1 MQYLKI
7 IYLMELFGESSIY
20 HLVAWVGTGLAVLF
34 LILML
39 VGLDDALDGYF
50 VQRIA
55 VAFACGFGWT
65 GVILT
70 KDGWAF
76 SATLGLAILVGSI
89 MGAILLGAVILLKKI
104 ADAPS
109 DDLQSLVGRTAEVL
123 ASTQGDNEMKVTV
136 MFQGRLQEMMAT
148 KRTKDLLASGSAVKI
163 EEVLS
168 TGKLVVK
175 PLD

>member
-1 MQYLKI
+1 
-7 IYLMELFGESSIY
+7 MELFGESSIY

-39 VGLDDALDGYF
+39 VGLDDVLDGYF
-50 VQRIA
+50 IQRIA

-70 KDGWAF
+70 KGGWAF
-76 SATLGLAILVGSI
+76 GLTLGLALLVGSI

-104 ADAPS
+104 ADAPL

-123 ASTQGDNEMKVTV
+123 ASTQGEHEVKVTV
-136 MFQGRLQEMMAT
+136 MFQGRLQEMVAT
-148 KRTKDLLASGSAVKI
+148 KKTKDSLSSGSAVRI

-168 TGKLVVK
+168 TGKLIVS
-175 PLD
+175 PLE

>member
-1 MQYLKI
+1 
-7 IYLMELFGESSIY
+7 MELFGESSIY

-70 KDGWAF
+70 KEGWSF
-76 SATLGLAILVGSI
+76 SSTLGLSIFVGSI
-89 MGAILLGAVILLKKI
+89 IGGGLLGSVILLKKI
-104 ADAPS
+104 ADTPS
-109 DDLQSLVGRTAEVL
+109 DTLDSLVGKTGEVL
-123 ASTQGDNEMKVTV
+123 ASAQGDNELKISV
-136 MFQGRLQEMMAT
+136 MFQGRLQEMMAMT
-148 KRTKDLLASGSAVKI
+148 KTKGFLASGSAVKI

-168 TGKLVVK
+168 TGRLIVS
-175 PLD
+175 PLE